1 MRTVVSNFAS
11 GTQKF
16 SSGHGDS
23 SFMIT
28 HGIIVYTVD
37 VYGNVLSPA
46 GVTLDYNHLDTMQGL
61 QSGFV
66 GRVKDFLTVDP
77 SMDSPASKL
86 W

>member
-1 MRTVVSNFAS
+1 MRTVISSFAS

-28 HGIIVYTVD
+28 HGVIVYTVD
-37 VYGNVLSPA
+37 VYGNVVSPVGA
-46 GVTLDYNHLDTMQGL
+46 TLQYDHCDTMQGL

-66 GRVKDFLTVDP
+66 GKVKDFLTVDP

>member
-1 MRTVVSNFAS
+1 MRTVISNFAS

-28 HGIIVYTVD
+28 HGVIVYTVD

-46 GVTLDYNHLDTMQGL
+46 GAALDYNHSDTMQGL

-77 SMDSPASKL
+77 SMDSPSSKL